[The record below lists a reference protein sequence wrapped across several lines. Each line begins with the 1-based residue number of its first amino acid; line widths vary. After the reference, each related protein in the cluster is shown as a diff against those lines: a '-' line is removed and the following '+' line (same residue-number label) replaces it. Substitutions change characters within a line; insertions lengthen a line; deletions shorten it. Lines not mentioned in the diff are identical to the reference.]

1 MAKVPQSF
9 IYRKGFCV
17 FKIDK
22 KPHEEI
28 IFIFMQKFL

>member
-1 MAKVPQSF
+1 MAKIPHSF
-9 IYRKGFCV
+9 MYRKDFCV

-28 IFIFMQKFL
+28 IFIFIQKCL